1 MVDPPS
7 DDVTEL
13 LLRWRSGDDAAL
25 HDLMP
30 IVLGEL
36 KKLARQHLRRERAGH
51 TLETGAL
58 VNELYLR
65 LVRSSRVQWNDR
77 VHFFVVVADLM
88 KRVLIDSARAR
99 RSRKR
104 GGDFV
109 RVTLDDATL
118 FSSGSSVDLLAVD
131 EAVQQL
137 AAVSPRQ
144 ARIIELRFWGGFT
157 IEQTAEALGVST
169 DTVKSDW
176 SSARLWL
183 KRALGPA
190 EHGSQPVA
198 PH

>member
-7 DDVTEL
+7 DDVTLL
-13 LLRWRSGDDAAL
+13 LLRWRGGDDSAL
-25 HDLMP
+25 HELMP
-30 IVLGEL
+30 IVLREL

-65 LVRSSRVQWNDR
+65 LVRSSQVQWNDR

-109 RVTLDDATL
+109 RVTLDDANL
-118 FSSGSSVDLLAVD
+118 LSPGSFVDLLAVD

-169 DTVKSDW
+169 DTVKRDW

-183 KRALGPA
+183 KRALRPA
-190 EHGSQPVA
+190 GNAQPMA